1 MFGLSRM
8 STKDDYASLQSDFIQ
23 KAAIFKD
30 QQTHDDIEAKE
41 KKARAMV
48 ESSEFSDEGVEG
60 PDEEAIDHFGKVG
73 KKSSSISKVVYKGE
87 SFSTAGPMIGA

>member
-1 MFGLSRM
+1 
-8 STKDDYASLQSDFIQ
+8 
-23 KAAIFKD
+23 
-30 QQTHDDIEAKE
+30 
-41 KKARAMV
+41 MV